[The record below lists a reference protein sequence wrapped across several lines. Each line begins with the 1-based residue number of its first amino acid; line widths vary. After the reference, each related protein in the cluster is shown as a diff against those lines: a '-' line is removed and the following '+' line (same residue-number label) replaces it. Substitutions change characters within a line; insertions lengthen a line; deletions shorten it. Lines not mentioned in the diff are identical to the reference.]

1 MMKIGFDISQTGKNK
16 AGCGYYAYSI
26 ANSIERVPSELEI
39 WSYPNF
45 GDFYYDSELQ
55 NNLPNGIAKN
65 YFPLLSKFSEVT
77 KFWNDNNLEMLLG
90 EPDIIHSNNFWCP
103 TQLKKTKLVYTL
115 YDLSFI
121 ENPNWTTERNRIGC
135 FEGVVRAACYADW
148 IVAISENSKSHF
160 LKVFPHFPEDRIKVI
175 YPCTRYDAQGSINT
189 FVKAKVDGL
198 IAGEFWLSVGTIEPR
213 KNQLNLVEAY
223 ASYLKRGGK
232 PMPLV
237 MAGGEGW
244 LMSSFEERIK
254 QLGVDA
260 KVIRLGYVS
269 DEELCWL
276 YKNCFANIYTSFFE
290 GFGLPVLEGMQ
301 FGAAT
306 IASNAS
312 SIPEICDGASI
323 LVDPYDVDD
332 LAEVL
337 YKLSMNESHRESLRG
352 AAIIQKDNF
361 SWEKSAQ
368 QMLDLYSVV
377 YELPKRFS
385 KS

>member
-1 MMKIGFDISQTGKNK
+1 MKIGFDISQTGKNK

-26 ANSIERVPSELEI
+26 ANSIERMPSELEI

-45 GDFYYDSELQ
+45 GDFYYDSDLQ

-65 YFPLLSKFSEVT
+65 YFPMLSNFSEIT
-77 KFWNDNNLEMLLG
+77 KFWNDSNLEILLG

-148 IVAISENSKSHF
+148 IAAISENSKSHF
-160 LKVFPHFPEDRIKVI
+160 LKVFSHFPEDRIKVI

-189 FVKAKVDGL
+189 FVGAKVDGL

-244 LMSSFEERIK
+244 LMSSFEDRIK
-254 QLGVDA
+254 QLGIDA

-269 DEELCWL
+269 DDELCWL

-337 YKLSMNESHRESLRG
+337 YRLSTNESHRESLRR
-352 AAIIQKDNF
+352 AALIQKDHF

-368 QMLDLYSVV
+368 QMLDLYSAV